1 METTMQSSRLL
12 QSFVYTLVLLLGA
25 TITGNAQTAASGKL
39 MYVTTGGNIYVMNGD
54 GSGKTLLSPIGADY
68 HPVWSPNGQKI
79 AFTKFDFVAFV
90 EQLYVMNAD
99 GSGRQRLTFTSRNEG
114 IGYAPAW
121 SPDSQKIVFQS
132 SNLNGTDKEIF
143 VINVDGTGLTNLTNS
158 SDLEYDPQ
166 FSPDGQK
173 ILFFGTPPIGTP
185 ISLNVMNANGTAKVQ
200 ISPAN
205 KSFEYPRWSPDGKKV
220 AAAYANP
227 ENNQSGSFNTVVVMN
242 ADGGN
247 YAEVTGNAHR
257 DPSPPSWSHDSS
269 QILFMAGEAFVS
281 GQWIYGLYAVN
292 AGGGGAQRFAPGL
305 SGTFGSPSWSNND
318 TKVAFINGSAI
329 YLMNDDGTERH
340 QITTDPN
347 GPTYVSWQPGSPC
360 NCQVITK
367 PGPQII
373 QTTWADPNPGR
384 SVNWSARAEVTDNE
398 GLVLTDVKLGSRYLA
413 AKISVPYYR
422 LQTSEFANQRLELRP
437 NNIDNNVRSRLIDFK
452 VTQDQEKLRIEATY
466 VVDQIPT
473 GSPSCLHVIQRYDF
487 YREGVGGRCEPS
499 GTLNCSRWK
508 PLVKYKFYGQL
519 GRSFVSFN
527 AAQRQHLRIDNNAHN
542 TVGLFKDC
550 DIPGT
555 CFPNAGTSIPGM
567 LGFERKFNPLFDEWY
582 DRAISQ
588 GRSTNQWDNIH
599 QTYLGVIEEPGI
611 SPGIYPEW
619 HFVGAGCPECLH
631 SHWRWGAIQ
640 GPAFNNGNVI
650 GIPSGSVQDLEFAVV
665 RHNLAEERPSDYLSL
680 VNQERI
686 RHPATGFDPREQLY
700 DYTAPDEVVSW
711 YSGTGYQ
718 NSDAFFGHGA
728 FFSSAVPTKQFY
740 GSGSSS
746 EGLTS
751 IVAANFI
758 ADGATTVNSFDP
770 TILGPL
776 PAGYTLYNNL
786 SYGVQ
791 TTAEV
796 SGPHVVSFSVPSV
809 SDQTVFNNMRIFHAE
824 QDQFEPSKVTWVD
837 RTILA
842 PDPQA
847 PDFANKIINSK
858 TNLLGQFV
866 VASLTSPQ
874 PPNTASAELA
884 VASSHSPFQI
894 VAGNNVTYTFTVTNN
909 GPQTATGISFA
920 NALPPSSQFDSVIST
935 QGTCAEVN
943 GTVVCKIGTLNT
955 GSSASVTVTA
965 KLTEGGLHFPPA
977 GKMIGN
983 TALVRSNETDSNT
996 ANNMVTE
1003 SINVLPDTNAA
1014 PTVTITSP
1022 TNGNM
1027 FVGPANINIVASAS
1041 DSDGTIS
1048 KVDFFDNG
1056 ELIGTGTA
1064 TGQNQYSLNWTNA
1077 PFGDH
1082 SLIAIATDNAGKS
1095 NLSGAANIIVN
1106 GMATVSITS
1115 PTTWTAFQAPANITI
1130 NADASYGGGSIIRV
1144 DFYANGALL
1153 GTGAFLGGYQ
1163 YSFTWTNVSSGSY
1176 ALTTVAIDNNG
1187 IATTSSPVPIDVFLK
1202 FNLPPSVSVSSPASG
1217 TAYAAPASVTITA
1230 SASDSD
1236 GTISKVDFYSN
1247 GSLIGTGT
1255 SSGTNQYSFTW
1266 TNVVR
1271 GNYALTAVA
1280 IDNEGGTSTSA
1291 STTIKVGAPVLLVV
1305 GSATLNT
1312 GDSAVKSRLEAL
1324 GYFVTVKTG
1333 SAATTADANGKAA
1346 VLVSSTVTPSSV
1358 GTKFRTVA
1366 VPVVTWE
1373 SGLYANM
1380 GMTGTAAQ
1388 DNGTVT
1394 KQTQLK
1400 ITNASHPLAAGL
1412 SGTVTVVSV
1421 SGTLDWGKPNANAA
1435 AVATVANDTT
1445 KALIFGYLPGAVM
1458 PGLTAPGR
1466 RVGLF
1471 LYDTTAASFTS
1482 NGTALLDAAI
1492 SWATGLA
1499 PLP

>member
-54 GSGKTLLSPIGADY
+54 GSGKTLLSQIGADY

-143 VINVDGTGLTNLTNS
+143 VINVDGTGMTNVTNS

-173 ILFFGTPPIGTP
+173 ILFFSTPPIGTP
-185 ISLNVMNANGTAKVQ
+185 ISLYVMNANGTGKVQ

-205 KSFEYPRWSPDGKKV
+205 KSYEYPRWSPDGKKV
-220 AAAYANP
+220 AAAYANL
-227 ENNQSGSFNTVVVMN
+227 ENNPSGSFNTVVVMN
-242 ADGGN
+242 ADGSG
-247 YAEVTGNAHR
+247 YAEVTGNAYR

-269 QILFMAGEAFVS
+269 QILFMAGDAFV
-281 GQWIYGLYAVN
+281 GNGWIYGLYGVN
-292 AGGGGAQRFAPGL
+292 AAGGGARRFAPGL
-305 SGTFGSPSWSNND
+305 GGTFGSPSWSNKDN
-318 TKVAFINGSAI
+318 KVAFINGSAI
-329 YLMNDDGTERH
+329 YLMNDDGTERQ
-340 QITTDPN
+340 QITTDTN

-360 NCQVITK
+360 DCQVITK
-367 PGPQII
+367 PAPQII
-373 QTTWADPNPGR
+373 QTTWADPDPGR
-384 SVNWSARAEVTDNE
+384 SVNWSARAEVTENE
-398 GLVLTDVKLGSRYLA
+398 GLVLTDVKLGPRYLA
-413 AKISVPYYR
+413 VKISVPYYR
-422 LQTSEFANQRLELRP
+422 LQTSEFSNPPRLELRP
-437 NNIDNNVRSRLIDFK
+437 NNIDNNVRSRLIGYK

-473 GSPSCLHVIQRYDF
+473 GSQSCLHVVQRYDF

-499 GTLNCSRWK
+499 GTLHCSRWK

-527 AAQRQHLRIDNNAHN
+527 VAQRQLLHIDNIVRN
-542 TVGLFKDC
+542 TIGLFKDA
-550 DIPGT
+550 DTTLGAIL
-555 CFPNAGTSIPGM
+555 N
-567 LGFERKFNPLFDEWY
+567 LGFARKSNPLFDES
-582 DRAISQ
+582 DDQIVNQ
-588 GRSTNQWDNIH
+588 GKSTNQWDNIH
-599 QTYLGVIEEPGI
+599 QTSLGVVEEPGI

-619 HFVGAGCPECLH
+619 HFIGAGCPECSH
-631 SHWRWGAIQ
+631 SHWRWGAFF
-640 GPAFNNGNVI
+640 GPAFGNGNI
-650 GIPSGSVQDLEFAVV
+650 LGIPAGSSQDLKLAVV
-665 RHNLAEERPSDYLSL
+665 RYNLAEDRPSDYLTL
-680 VNQERI
+680 VNGERI

-718 NSDAFFGHGA
+718 NGDTFFGHGA
-728 FFSSAVPTKQFY
+728 FFSGAGPNKQFY
-740 GSGSSS
+740 ASGSSS

-751 IVAANFI
+751 IVAANVI

-770 TILGPL
+770 TILAPL
-776 PAGYTLYNNL
+776 PNGYTLYNNL
-786 SYGVQ
+786 SYDVQ
-791 TTAEV
+791 TAAEV
-796 SGPHVVSFSVPSV
+796 SGTDVVSFSVPSV
-809 SDQTVFNNMRIFHAE
+809 TDQAIFNNLRIFHAE
-824 QDQFEPSKVTWVD
+824 QDQFEPSKVLWVD

-847 PDFANKIINSK
+847 PDFASKTINSK
-858 TNLLGQFV
+858 TNLLGQFA

-874 PPNTASAELA
+874 PPNTASTELA
-884 VASSHSPFQI
+884 LASSHSPFQI
-894 VAGNNVTYTFTVTNN
+894 VAGNNVTYTFTITNN

-955 GSSASVTVTA
+955 ASSAAVTVTA

-977 GKMIGN
+977 GKMIAT
-983 TALVRSNETDSNT
+983 TALVRDNETDSNT
-996 ANNMVTE
+996 ANNIVTE
-1003 SINVLPDTNAA
+1003 NVNVLPDTNAA

-1041 DSDGTIS
+1041 DGDGTIS
-1048 KVDFFDNG
+1048 QVDFFDNG
-1056 ELIGTGTA
+1056 ELIGTGTV

-1095 NLSGAANIIVN
+1095 NLSSAANIIVN
-1106 GMATVSITS
+1106 GMATVNVTS
-1115 PTTWTAFQAPANITI
+1115 PTTWSAFQAPANITI
-1130 NADASYGGGSIIRV
+1130 NADASHDNGSISRV

-1163 YSFTWTNVSSGSY
+1163 YSFTWNNVNSGSY
-1176 ALTTVAIDNNG
+1176 ALTAVAIDNNG
-1187 IATTSSPVPIDVFLK
+1187 IATTSGLVPIDVFLK
-1202 FNLPPSVSVSSPASG
+1202 FNLAPSVSISSPVTG
-1217 TAYAAPASVTITA
+1217 TAYAAPASVTMTA
-1230 SASDSD
+1230 SASDTD
-1236 GTISKVDFYSN
+1236 GSISRVDLYSN

-1280 IDNEGGTSTSA
+1280 TDNEGGTSTSA

-1346 VLVSSTVTPSSV
+1346 VLISSTVTPSSV

-1394 KQTQLK
+1394 KQTQVK
-1400 ITNASHPLAAGL
+1400 ITNAAHPLAAGL

-1445 KALIFGYLPGAVM
+1445 KILIFGYLPGAVM

-1482 NGTALLDAAI
+1482 NGTALFGAAI
-1492 SWATGLA
+1492 SWATGLP